1 MKYGLLLYTGHAFH
15 VFGFCFVFLQ
25 IANASYLGERTAGRL
40 TLDFLVLLVPLRF
53 HQDRRTAA
61 AWESPSSPPTETAIT
76 RVFLTPLGAV
86 GFVMQQT
93 VAKMLSHGLAAFL
106 IRLTFKAT

>member
-1 MKYGLLLYTGHAFH
+1 MCIPCFLVL
-15 VFGFCFVFLQ
+15 FCFLQ
-25 IANASYLGERTAGRL
+25 IANASYLGEQTAGRL

-53 HQDRRTAA
+53 NFNQDKRTAA

-86 GFVMQQT
+86 
-93 VAKMLSHGLAAFL
+93 
-106 IRLTFKAT
+106 